1 MIDYDIPG
9 FMSRYD
15 LEIISNIAKN
25 VPDNGKILEIG
36 SWFGRTTKCLYQSKK
51 ENVDLTVCDSWSFL
65 PENAEGDAGCG
76 GGNKDLFEDAK
87 KQAIKHN
94 STRYAFKHCLGEIY
108 DDINIIH
115 EDSMDYKFE
124 EVYDSV
130 FIDGDHT
137 YEGVLNDI
145 TKHIK
150 NEKTLLVGDDFKFV
164 GWNDF
169 LGLAKAVLETHKEY
183 NRTLIIPGDEKSK
196 MWIMVPSSGYWK
208 NFTLGDENNE

>member
-1 MIDYDIPG
+1 MLDYDIPG

-15 LEIISNIAKN
+15 LEIISHIAKN
-25 VPDNGKILEIG
+25 VPDDGKILEIG

-51 ENVDLTVCDSWSFL
+51 ENVDLTVCDSWTFL
-65 PENAEGDAGCG
+65 PEDAKSEAGCG
-76 GGNKDLFEDAK
+76 GGNKELFEAAK
-87 KQAIKHN
+87 TKAVTHN

-115 EDSMDYKFE
+115 EDSMNHEFE
-124 EVYDSV
+124 EVYDFV

-145 TKHIK
+145 MKHIK
-150 NEKTLLVGDDFKFV
+150 NEKTLLAGDDFKLV

-169 LGLAKAVLETHKEY
+169 LGLVKAVLETHKEY

-196 MWIMVPSSGYWK
+196 MWIMVPTSGYWK
-208 NFTLGDENNE
+208 NFTLGDKE